1 MPGFLKTMCCKTV
14 KLTVQL
20 VNSAPHLLPTQLLY
34 KLTAKEVKMLQ
45 PWTLVQNHW
54 VLWPNISYFK
64 QCKWGLKRHFP
75 PHLWFAVAVKA
86 LMLLQTCMSDF
97 WCNSSTNKFNIWGTT
112 SHQEPYVQTDNK
124 PMKIFLA
131 FPYHWLLIINIQQTH
146 LYRFTPIHH
155 KKIK

>member
-1 MPGFLKTMCCKTV
+1 MWNILVDILMPGFLKTMCSKTV

-20 VNSAPHLLPTQLLY
+20 VNSALHLLPTQLLY

-54 VLWPNISYFK
+54 VLWPNISYFT

-75 PHLWFAVAVKA
+75 LTCWFAVAVKA
-86 LMLLQTCMSDF
+86 LMLLQTCMSDL

-112 SHQEPYVQTDNK
+112 SHQEPYAQTDNK
-124 PMKIFLA
+124 PINSICAPFVFRQLLFL
-131 FPYHWLLIINIQQTH
+131 F
-146 LYRFTPIHH
+146 F
-155 KKIK
+155 